1 MALAKR
7 ELCDFFAVASS
18 PGASV
23 AEREVQGVR
32 YALQHFELWLMQI
45 ITRARI

>member
-1 MALAKR
+1 MALTKR
-7 ELCDFFAVASS
+7 GLCDFFVVTSS

-23 AEREVQGVR
+23 AEREVQGIR
-32 YALQHFELWLMQI
+32 HALQHFELWLMQI